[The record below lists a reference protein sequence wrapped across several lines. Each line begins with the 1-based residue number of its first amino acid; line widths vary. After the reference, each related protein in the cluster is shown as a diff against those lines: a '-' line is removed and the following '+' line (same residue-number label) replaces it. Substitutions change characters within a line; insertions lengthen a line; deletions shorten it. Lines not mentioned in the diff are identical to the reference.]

1 MAELNIDHDKVSFI
15 IEKAREFEMPEVL
28 PHDDEGVPDQ
38 TPRLAGGEA
47 LGSSLTAAVEPDDL
61 SASAIDD
68 AAFLEAQ
75 SQIRSMNI
83 DEQCELVA
91 LAWVGRGDYAPEE
104 WNDAVRAASEAH
116 NDRTAEYLFGMPHL
130 PDHLLAGLDAV
141 DERASDASRRRE
153 N

>member
-28 PHDDEGVPDQ
+28 ADDDETVPDQ
-38 TPRLAGGEA
+38 TLR
-47 LGSSLTAAVEPDDL
+47 LGSEAVGPSLTQAVERGDL
-61 SASAIDD
+61 SQSPIDD
-68 AAFLEAQ
+68 PAFVEAR

-91 LAWVGRGDYAPEE
+91 LAWIGRGDYAPDE
-104 WNDAVRAASEAH
+104 WSDAVRAANEAH
-116 NDRTAEYLFGMPHL
+116 NNRTAEYLFGMPHL
-130 PDHLLAGLDAV
+130 PDHLQAGLDAF
-141 DERASDASRRRE
+141 DERVEDASSRKE